1 MTNSDK
7 RVPGLDDTDSVVA
20 VRRVSR
26 AIGLRMQALACI
38 ALEELEAKV
47 AAGQPLGLSAEDAKA
62 LLDAGAGPQ
71 RGGPG
76 GHEAGRSRTTAKRQ
90 SRRRRNRTDLSY

>member
-20 VRRVSR
+20 MRRRHLS
-26 AIGLRMQALACI
+26 IGLRMQALACI

-62 LLDAGAGPQ
+62 LLDAGAELE
-71 RGGPG
+71 RAALGGKEPDDG
-76 GHEAGRSRTTAKRQ
+76 EAPIPKAKKP
-90 SRRRRNRTDLSY
+90 N